1 MHKIQAIN
9 KDIKKLLVIDCRFHL
24 FGNPMNSLFQE
35 DVFSFWH
42 SLAAVSLS
50 PRR

>member
-24 FGNPMNSLFQE
+24 FGNPMNSLFQSTIYTPPE
-35 DVFSFWH
+35 NKFCAIT
-42 SLAAVSLS
+42 LQ
-50 PRR
+50 R